1 MNCILSCTVLSTTVT
16 YNTHEKKIDHTRNN
30 DTHEDKLFPLSLHNF
45 KTCPQSFSL
54 LYPLLM
60 ERKIEKK
67 IKPCWKGTGGMKVTS
82 RKMNSISTV
91 SFNDLYSRTENQIE
105 GQFWIEEKTKKKNSQ
120 ALRII
125 SPSHLY
131 KLHCSHK
138 MT

>member
-16 YNTHEKKIDHTRNN
+16 YNTHEKKSTIHEIMTR
-30 DTHEDKLFPLSLHNF
+30 TKTSCSLYHYIILRHAPKVF
-45 KTCPQSFSL
+45 L

-60 ERKIEKK
+60 ERKFEKK
-67 IKPCWKGTGGMKVTS
+67 IKSCWKGRGGMKITS
-82 RKMNSISTV
+82 RKMNPISTV
-91 SFNDLYSRTENQIE
+91 SFNDLYSHTENQIE
-105 GQFWIEEKTKKKNSQ
+105 GHFWIAEETKKKSSQ

-125 SPSHLY
+125 SPSNLY